1 MIIFNFFVGK
11 SPQTKVKIDKGD
23 KPEQPEKVRTCGINC
38 AVCGKHVQKS
48 YSCCTF
54 QTAPERFKYL
64 FTGDVRRVK
73 ICRKCIPYKKVVKTE
88 NQIVKKKTGKVKQ
101 KRGRKPKANKLATV
115 VKVMHSNDTLG
126 EQRIVKDNFSGSVIS
141 NLTAQPFPSVMQD
154 NTVEESASK
163 RNIDYDRH
171 GIMSIK
177 MENKVENMD
186 ITTQDCENAHL
197 PQLHFSCMNRE
208 EIPVGVFTN

>member
-1 MIIFNFFVGK
+1 M
-11 SPQTKVKIDKGD
+11 
-23 KPEQPEKVRTCGINC
+23 
-38 AVCGKHVQKS
+38 QKS

-64 FTGDVRRVK
+64 FTGGDVHRVK

-101 KRGRKPKANKLATV
+101 KRGRKPKAEKLATV
-115 VKVMHSNDTLG
+115 VKATHSKDALG
-126 EQRIVKDNFSGSVIS
+126 EQSVVKDSFSGSVIS
-141 NLTAQPFPSVMQD
+141 NFTAQPFPSVMQD
-154 NTVEESASK
+154 NTIKENASK

-177 MENKVENMD
+177 MDNKVENMD
-186 ITTQDCENAHL
+186 IATQGSENSH
-197 PQLHFSCMNRE
+197 LHFSCMKRE